1 METVEL
7 DIESLAYRGAGV
19 GRRDGMVY
27 FVPFTCPGDYISAE
41 VTRKDSRFREARL
54 KEILQPSPH
63 RTEPA
68 CRLFGRCGNCSF
80 QHVAYDIQV
89 REKRT
94 MVSDAVRRS
103 IPLPDQGVEVVA
115 SPLAYG
121 YRGTARFAV
130 APSGRLGF
138 RMQKSDTVIEVEH
151 CPILCEPL
159 NAHIDIVNRHIENIP
174 VKPIEVELTVAKDD
188 SVYESFHFPDVPF
201 DPGFTQANRGVN
213 ALLKAMVFKE
223 IRTHATD
230 SGGIRILDLYAGDGN
245 LSLPLASLAERISGY
260 DASHTSIRKAMATV
274 REKGYRHVSYTVQ
287 KVEEALKTIKVSEY
301 TCVVADPPR
310 GGLSG
315 GEVPVAQILAESG
328 VPLILYVSCVPH
340 SMAKDLPHFAHQGYS
355 LSRLVM
361 FDMFPQSFHMET
373 LGILER
379 H

>member
-19 GRRDGMVY
+19 GRRDGIVY
-27 FVPFTCPGDYISAE
+27 FVLFTCPGDHISAE

-54 KEILQPSPH
+54 KEILQPSPY
-63 RTEPA
+63 RTEPL
-68 CRLFGRCGNCSF
+68 CRLFGRCGSCSF
-80 QHVAYDIQV
+80 QHVAYDTQV
-89 REKRT
+89 REKIA
-94 MVSDAVRRS
+94 MVSDAVHSS
-103 IPLPDQGVEVVA
+103 IPLPERGVEAVA

-159 NAHIDIVNRHIENIP
+159 DVHIDVVNRHIERIP
-174 VKPIEVELTVAKDD
+174 VKPLEVELTVAEDD
-188 SVYESFHFPDVPF
+188 SVHESFHFPDVPF

-213 ALLKAMVFKE
+213 ALLKAAVLKE
-223 IRTHATD
+223 VCTHAAD
-230 SGGIRILDLYAGDGN
+230 IGGIRVLDLYAGDGN

-260 DASHTSIRKAMATV
+260 DASHTSIRKAMETV
-274 REKGYRHVSYTVQ
+274 REQGYRNVSYTVQ

-315 GEVPVAQILAESG
+315 GQVPVAKILAMSG
-328 VPLILYVSCVPH
+328 I
-340 SMAKDLPHFAHQGYS
+340 
-355 LSRLVM
+355 
-361 FDMFPQSFHMET
+361 
-373 LGILER
+373 
-379 H
+379 